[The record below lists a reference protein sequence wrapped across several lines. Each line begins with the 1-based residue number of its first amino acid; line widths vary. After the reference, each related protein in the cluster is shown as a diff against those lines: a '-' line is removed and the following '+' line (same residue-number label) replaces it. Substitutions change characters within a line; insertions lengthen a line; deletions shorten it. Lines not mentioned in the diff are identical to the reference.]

1 MDANMCETTVDL
13 IQGLTNKEGSYV
25 WNDYKKYQNIDVNLR
40 ELKTKCQD
48 NMLEYVK
55 DLLLV
60 QNKNVICSF
69 SERNMA

>member
-13 IQGLTNKEGSYV
+13 IQGLTNNEGTYV